1 VNVGGLKMEVNK
13 AAEGEVD
20 GDEDGDRDKEGNMID
35 EID

>member
-1 VNVGGLKMEVNK
+1 MEVNK